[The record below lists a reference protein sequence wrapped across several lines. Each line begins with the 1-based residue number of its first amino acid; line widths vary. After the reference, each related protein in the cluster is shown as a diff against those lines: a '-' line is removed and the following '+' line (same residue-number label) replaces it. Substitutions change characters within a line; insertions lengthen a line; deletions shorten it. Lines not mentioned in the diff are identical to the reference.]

1 MKIDYYKILRFN
13 LINTLKDILKIIKHD
28 GLGYDNHLYITF
40 DTNNN
45 KVISPKW
52 IKEKYPE
59 QMTIIIQYEFWD
71 LIIKDE
77 FFKIALSFNDI
88 KVNLN
93 IPYDSIISFADPK
106 SNFGLNLIQNKKIDP
121 PKTKDKKNKKIS
133 ETNVIEF
140 KSFKKTRKDN

>member
-13 LINTLKDILKIIKHD
+13 LINTLKDILKIIKKD